1 MDDLSLLMA
10 KSSSEVM
17 LSHIQKLVQLYFDNV
32 GYFFFFV
39 LLLLREIFSYVGF
52 GGSPCSSLGSF

>member
-39 LLLLREIFSYVGF
+39 LLLLREFFFLIFF
-52 GGSPCSSLGSF
+52 